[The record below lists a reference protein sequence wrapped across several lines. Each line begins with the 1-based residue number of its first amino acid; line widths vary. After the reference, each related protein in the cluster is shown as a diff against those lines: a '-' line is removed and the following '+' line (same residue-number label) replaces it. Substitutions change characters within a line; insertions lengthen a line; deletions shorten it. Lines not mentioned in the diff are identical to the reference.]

1 MIASYKYGFILIR
14 TKKTA
19 STAVELGL
27 STICGPDDVISP
39 IGAGQEILRSRLG
52 AAPRNFNADKT
63 LEARLAEAVRTG
75 KRHPVREVTA
85 YNRASGGCTGHMS
98 VREVKNWVSEKFWKT
113 AYKFTTERHPYE
125 KALSLAHFS
134 YKGDVAKNVRFEDH
148 LNRIVNEG
156 YKLYSGYRLYSID
169 GKSVMDG
176 FLLHDTL
183 SDDIAKLRVRL
194 RLPVFEL
201 PRARSRRNDRP
212 PATEVL
218 SDAQK
223 RVIAEHCKQEFDLF
237 GWERSTT
244 RLRPLIM

>member
-39 IGAGQEILRSRLG
+39 IGAGQEILRSQLG
-52 AAPRNFNADKT
+52 ASPRNFNVDKT

-75 KRHPVREVTA
+75 KRPPVREITSL
-85 YNRASGGCTGHMS
+85 NRATGGCTGHMS
-98 VREVKNWVSEKFWKT
+98 ARAVKAWVTEDFWKS
-113 AYKFTTERHPYE
+113 AYKFTSERHPYE
-125 KALSLAHFS
+125 KALSLAHFQ
-134 YKGDVAKNVRFEDH
+134 YKGKVAKRVKFEDH
-148 LNRIVNEG
+148 LDQTVNEG
-156 YKLYSGYRLYSID
+156 YNLYCSYKLYSID

-183 SDDIAKLRVRL
+183 SDDIAKLRERL
-194 RLPVFEL
+194 GLPFFEL
-201 PRARSRRNDRP
+201 PRARSRRTDRR
-212 PATEVL
+212 PAAEVL

-223 RVIAEHCKQEFDLF
+223 KVIADHCSQEFDLF
-237 GWERSTT
+237 GWR
-244 RLRPLIM
+244 R